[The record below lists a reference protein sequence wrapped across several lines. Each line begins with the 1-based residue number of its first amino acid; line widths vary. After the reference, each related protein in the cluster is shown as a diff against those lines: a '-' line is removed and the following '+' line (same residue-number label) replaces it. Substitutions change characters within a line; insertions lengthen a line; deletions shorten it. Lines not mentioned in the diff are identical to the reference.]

1 MKLRAYALQ
10 ALIVVAILLTLYGL
24 ATVVAARM
32 RGLGVEPGFGF
43 LGQRAGFDIGDTLI
57 DFDAADTYGR
67 AFVVGLLNTVA
78 VALVAIVASLL
89 LGAVAG
95 LGQLARNRLF
105 ARLCVA
111 YVELFRN
118 VPLLLQVLI
127 VYVLLI
133 GRLPLPHEAWH
144 VFGDWGPDVWLS
156 KSGLSL
162 PWPVWSNG
170 ALILERPVLGTFTF
184 SGGATLTPEFIAVAA
199 ALTLFTAAYIAEVVR
214 GSVQS
219 VSQRQREAALA
230 LGLDEAQ
237 TLRFVVVPQALRS
250 MIPPLANQLL
260 NLIKNSSLAVAVGY
274 PDLVAVADTTLNQS
288 GHAVECIA
296 IIMVVY
302 LFLSLLTAAIM
313 GGWHARLLRRQGG
326 SA

>member
-1 MKLRAYALQ
+1 MHRFRGLLLQTLIVSGVLLALYAL
-10 ALIVVAILLTLYGL
+10 ASIVASK
-24 ATVVAARM
+24 M

-43 LGQRAGFDIGDTLI
+43 LWQRAGFDIGDALI
-57 DFDAADTYGR
+57 RFDATDTYGR
-67 AFVVGLLNTVA
+67 AFLVGLLNTVS
-78 VALVAIVASLL
+78 VAAVAIVASLL
-89 LGAVAG
+89 LGFSLG
-95 LGQLARNRLF
+95 LGQLAHNRLL
-105 ARLCVA
+105 ARLCEA

-133 GRLPLPHEAWH
+133 GRLPLPHDAWSL
-144 VFGDWGPDVWLS
+144 GPDVWLS
-156 KSGLSL
+156 KSGLAL
-162 PWPVWSNG
+162 PRPAFTEAG
-170 ALILERPVLGTFTF
+170 LMLETPVLGRFTF
-184 SGGATLTPEFIAVAA
+184 SGGAMLTPEFIAVAA

-214 GSVQS
+214 GSVQA
-219 VSQRQREAALA
+219 VSQRQSEAALA
-230 LGLDEAQ
+230 LGLSEAQ

-296 IIMVVY
+296 IIMAVY
-302 LFLSLLTAAIM
+302 LSLSLITAALM
-313 GGWHARLLRRQGG
+313 GGWHARLLRRQG
-326 SA
+326 AH